1 MVSLLSLGEKLLNLT
16 AMFSVVLT
24 ALVYLLDESLLHI
37 FLKILDVKL
46 LVLSVEIIQKLSFVF
61 DVSVDPQ
68 KCRDLLWHDVDKI
81 FTWQV
86 LHERVAS
93 FDSVLR
99 KIVKHASFLLNSPS
113 FLVAVIVSVHESGI
127 IVIFLI
133 LEELVH
139 FVLSVTDSVAEAVQ
153 IFV

>member
-1 MVSLLSLGEKLLNLT
+1 
-16 AMFSVVLT
+16 MFSVVLT
-24 ALVYLLDESLLHI
+24 ALVYLLDESFLHI

-46 LVLSVEIIQKLSFVF
+46 LVLSVEIIQELSFVF

-99 KIVKHASFLLNSPS
+99 KIVKHASFLLNSSS

-153 IFV
+153 IFVWHIYSVS